1 MKENNVQDAQTKLV
15 DDFIGMNTKQE
26 EATITPGEAKE
37 ESMEDLLSNEPV
49 VGKPAKRSNVGKTLA
64 VAGGVGVVGA
74 AAAGVGA
81 YAIGS
86 DTINDLLDVDD
97 KLAKGEEFVSDL
109 FDDQDKKRVNISRVI
124 TGSDQMLSEEFVE
137 EPIAEP
143 TEEFVEEHIEE
154 PIAEPIDEFVEE
166 YIEKPIAE
174 PTEEFVEEHI
184 EKPIAEPTEEFV
196 EEYIEEHIAEPTE
209 EDIVVPTEEPAV
221 IGHSVDVNVSVT
233 PIVSESDMPNGDSL
247 VSLASVNTSGMS
259 FGEAF
264 AAARAE
270 VGPNGVFE
278 WNGGY
283 YGTYY
288 ENEWADMSDEFKRE
302 FNNHNWSTEFSS
314 GNVEVALDAD
324 GIIDDD
330 LLAAA
335 DGDVD
340 VEVVADDALDFEM
353 SFVLDGEVS
362 MTEIMEEVNE
372 NLPGEIVAGNFEVE
386 VEVVS
391 VDPLYETHDDNMD
404 ELYANDSSIVDDDMP
419 DDDLLNGI
427 MSDNDDLIC

>member
-1 MKENNVQDAQTKLV
+1 MKENNVQDAQTKIV
-15 DDFIGMNTKQE
+15 DDLIGMNTKQE

-49 VGKPAKRSNVGKTLA
+49 VGKPAKKSNVGKTLA

-124 TGSDQMLSEEFVE
+124 TGSDQMLSEE
-137 EPIAEP
+137 PIAEL
-143 TEEFVEEHIEE
+143 
-154 PIAEPIDEFVEE
+154 
-166 YIEKPIAE
+166 
-174 PTEEFVEEHI
+174 TEEFVEEHI
-184 EKPIAEPTEEFV
+184 EKPIAEPTEEDIV
-196 EEYIEEHIAEPTE
+196 EPTE
-209 EDIVVPTEEPAV
+209 EPVV

-314 GNVEVALDAD
+314 GNVEVALDAE

-391 VDPLYETHDDNMD
+391 VDPLYETLDDNMD

>member
-1 MKENNVQDAQTKLV
+1 
-15 DDFIGMNTKQE
+15 
-26 EATITPGEAKE
+26 
-37 ESMEDLLSNEPV
+37 
-49 VGKPAKRSNVGKTLA
+49 
-64 VAGGVGVVGA
+64 
-74 AAAGVGA
+74 
-81 YAIGS
+81 
-86 DTINDLLDVDD
+86 
-97 KLAKGEEFVSDL
+97 
-109 FDDQDKKRVNISRVI
+109 
-124 TGSDQMLSEEFVE
+124 
-137 EPIAEP
+137 
-143 TEEFVEEHIEE
+143 
-154 PIAEPIDEFVEE
+154 
-166 YIEKPIAE
+166 
-174 PTEEFVEEHI
+174 
-184 EKPIAEPTEEFV
+184 
-196 EEYIEEHIAEPTE
+196 
-209 EDIVVPTEEPAV
+209 
-221 IGHSVDVNVSVT
+221 
-233 PIVSESDMPNGDSL
+233 MPNGDSL

-314 GNVEVALDAD
+314 GNVEVALDAE

-391 VDPLYETHDDNMD
+391 VDPLYETLDDNMD

>member
-1 MKENNVQDAQTKLV
+1 MKENNVQDAQTKIV

-49 VGKPAKRSNVGKTLA
+49 VGKPAKKSNVGKTLA

-86 DTINDLLDVDD
+86 DTINDLLDIDD

-124 TGSDQMLSEEFVE
+124 TGSDQMPSEEFVE

-154 PIAEPIDEFVEE
+154 PIAEP
-166 YIEKPIAE
+166 
-174 PTEEFVEEHI
+174 TEEFVEEHI

-196 EEYIEEHIAEPTE
+196 EENIEEHIAEPAE
-209 EDIVVPTEEPAV
+209 EDIVEPTEEPAV

-330 LLAAA
+330 LLAVA

-362 MTEIMEEVNE
+362 MTEIIEEVNE